1 MKCVSAIGA
10 GGPEVLRITE
20 EPAPQPG
27 PGEVLIE
34 VHAAGVNR
42 PDLSQRAGS
51 YPPPPDAS
59 PRLGLEV
66 AGVVAAAPHGSR
78 WNVGDAVCALVHG
91 GGYAEFCVA
100 AEGHA
105 LPLPRGWRMEE
116 AAGIPETFFTVWAN
130 LFDIGRLR
138 EGERVLAHG
147 GASGIGTT
155 AIQLARAFGAEVIV
169 TAGTDDKCERCKA
182 LGAHHAIN
190 YRTAA
195 FDEEV
200 RRITGG
206 EGVDVIL
213 DIVGASYTERN
224 LDCLARDG
232 RLLQVGLQQGA
243 TAKVSLAK
251 IMQKRLWV
259 TGSTMRPRTVAEK
272 AAIAQSLRERVWP
285 LLEGGRVGV
294 IVDRVFPLE
303 RVREAHEYLESGAHF
318 GKVILQV
325 R

>member
-1 MKCVSAIGA
+1 MKCVSTIGA
-10 GGPEVLRITE
+10 GGPEVLRISE
-20 EPAPQPG
+20 EPTPQPG

-138 EGERVLAHG
+138 EGERVLVHG

-155 AIQLARAFGAEVIV
+155 AIQLARAFGAEAIV
-169 TAGTDDKCERCKA
+169 TAGSDEKCRKCLE

-190 YRTAA
+190 YRTTA
-195 FDEEV
+195 FEEEV

-206 EGVDVIL
+206 IGVNVIL

-224 LDCLARDG
+224 LDSLARDG
-232 RLLQVGLQQGA
+232 RLVQVGLQQGA

-251 IMQKRLWV
+251 VMQKRLV
-259 TGSTMRPRTVAEK
+259 ITGSTMRPRTVAEK
-272 AAIAQSLRERVWP
+272 VAIAKGLLERVWP
-285 LLEGGRVGV
+285 LLDDGKVRVV
-294 IVDRVFPLE
+294 VDRVFPLE
-303 RVREAHEYLESGAHF
+303 EVRAAHEYLEAGGHF
-318 GKVILQV
+318 GKVILKV
-325 R
+325 K